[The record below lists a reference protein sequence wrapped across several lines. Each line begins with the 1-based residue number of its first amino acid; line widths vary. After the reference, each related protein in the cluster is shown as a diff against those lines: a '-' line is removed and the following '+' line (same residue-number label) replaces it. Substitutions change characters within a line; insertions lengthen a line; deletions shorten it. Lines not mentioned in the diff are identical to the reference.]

1 MFCHDKRCLNILTNL
16 TCIRN
21 EWQRFDRE
29 ETAVCITSIT
39 NRTYLFRFPVKN
51 YTMRS
56 AVLICSYSH

>member
-16 TCIRN
+16 TGIRN

-29 ETAVCITSIT
+29 ETAVYITSIT

-56 AVLICSYSH
+56 AVLIGSYSH